1 MKFIN
6 QSITYKAIGVVK
18 EGKILEITSNK
29 IIVAFSDDNKTFLF
43 PEAFEKFLRL
53 KDEKL
58 QEEVEALIAE
68 KKEKE
73 AQKKIEE
80 REAKLRAIEE
90 AKRKEEETA
99 IATKRRDKPVDRHAN
114 ENNLAFKCNFCNGG
128 CSESCLGYKGV
139 CSDEQIKQNI
149 KDGRAWCSNAD
160 SPCYKYVNGMLTR
173 KDLDDLNANGT
184 FVCYEARM
192 LIDWKAEAGEDVDE
206 NGVHRAR
213 RITNASNNSLA
224 VLTTVIPGDNG
235 KDRVIFGVFITGT
248 VDEGDDVKAGYV
260 KAKGDYHI
268 ELTPEEANQMKFWHY
283 YKNSGSPDRIQW
295 GTGLYR
301 YMKDSACA
309 RILADIVNVKTD
321 LKEKAHAQKVLEHY
335 CSLKGIDIKNIPT
348 AEGAI

>member
-6 QSITYKAIGVVK
+6 QNITYKAMGVVK
-18 EGKILEITSNK
+18 EGKIVEITANK

-43 PEAFEKFLRL
+43 PEAFEKFLKL

-58 QEEVEALIAE
+58 QAEVEALIVE
-68 KKEKE
+68 KKEKD

-90 AKRKEEETA
+90 TKRKEEAA
-99 IATKRRDKPVDRHAN
+99 IAAKRKDKPVDRHAN

-128 CSESCLGYKGV
+128 CSDNCLGYKRV
-139 CSDEQIKQNI
+139 CSDEQIKKNQQA
-149 KDGRAWCSNAD
+149 GRAWCSNAN
-160 SPCYKYVNGMLTR
+160 SPCYQYANGMITR

-192 LIDWKAEAGEDVDE
+192 LIDWKAEAGEDVDD
-206 NGVHRAR
+206 NGVHKAR

-224 VLTTVIPGDNG
+224 VLTTVMPGNDG
-235 KDRVIFGVFITGT
+235 KDRVIFGAFITGT

-260 KAKGDYHI
+260 KAKDDYHI
-268 ELTPEEANQMKFWHY
+268 ELTPDEAKQMKFWNY
-283 YKNSGSPDRIQW
+283 YKNPGSPDRIQW

-309 RILADIVNVKTD
+309 RILADIVNVKTEP
-321 LKEKAHAQKVLEHY
+321 KEKAHAQKVLEHY
-335 CSLKGIDIKNIPT
+335 CSLKGIEVNNIP
-348 AEGAI
+348 ASDGAI